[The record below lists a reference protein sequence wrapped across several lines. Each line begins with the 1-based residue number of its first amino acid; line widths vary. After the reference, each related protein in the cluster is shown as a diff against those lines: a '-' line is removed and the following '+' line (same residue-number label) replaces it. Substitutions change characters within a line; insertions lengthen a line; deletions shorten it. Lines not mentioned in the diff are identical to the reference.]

1 MRTSLQ
7 ALGEVR
13 CGLFYD
19 GQLLGL
25 LRQLPLEACVF
36 YKKPFFNGAAILCKT
51 SLASPGIQLAF
62 MEPQLPGC
70 CRNPTFSAKDSDS
83 ALYCCEY
90 LCLVLP
96 DLAFVVIEHLR

>member
-1 MRTSLQ
+1 
-7 ALGEVR
+7 
-13 CGLFYD
+13 
-19 GQLLGL
+19 
-25 LRQLPLEACVF
+25 
-36 YKKPFFNGAAILCKT
+36 
-51 SLASPGIQLAF
+51 